1 MKNNRG
7 FKLLILVLGVLV
19 TAGAALLISSIVS
32 KNETPTEASVQET
45 YPVMVLGDARV
56 VHLEWT
62 LKDHPDT
69 VYSFTKDERERW
81 HYDPDP
87 SFNVDHTAL
96 ASLVGYTRTTNG
108 YRKIESR
115 DLPGMGLEPPAG
127 TIRITLE
134 SGEVRTLVYGS
145 MTSSG
150 EYQYGMNGD
159 GNVYLLKNTVFR
171 YFNKPL
177 SDFEDVEGKYT
188 EAATE

>member
-7 FKLLILVLGVLV
+7 LKLLLLTLGVLV
-19 TAGAALLISSIVS
+19 AAGIAVLIGSIVK
-32 KNETPTEASVQET
+32 KNETPDEVQVEET
-45 YPVMVLGDARV
+45 YPVVVLGDQRV

-62 LKDHPDT
+62 LRDYPDT
-69 VYSFTKDERERW
+69 VYSFTKDEHERW

-87 SFNVDHTAL
+87 SFNVEHTLL

-115 DLPGMGLEPPAG
+115 DMQAMGLEPPAG

-134 SGEVRTLVYGS
+134 SGEVLTLIYGN

-150 EYQYGMNGD
+150 EHQYGMNGD

-188 EAATE
+188 EEATE